1 MTKERMCK
9 MAWRC
14 GSGRKERLSRGSTE
28 EPSKRLWEQKKG
40 EASSGNF
47 VVTAGVG

>member
-1 MTKERMCK
+1 MCK

-14 GSGRKERLSRGSTE
+14 GVRGRKHLRRGSTE
-28 EPSKRLWEQKKG
+28 EPNKGLWGQEKG

-47 VVTAGVG
+47 VVTAGGGVGVRR